1 MACTGVGKAIRI
13 LGGLTVAYADTRA
26 SMLGGNS
33 RMMNAYATT
42 LEFWKNKEQKS
53 TWVATKEVV
62 SFQGGL
68 GPLKQL

>member
-1 MACTGVGKAIRI
+1 
-13 LGGLTVAYADTRA
+13 
-26 SMLGGNS
+26 
-33 RMMNAYATT
+33 MMNAYATT

-68 GPLKQL
+68 GGHRKQL